1 MGHCD
6 TLVAGRPTAAAR
18 QTLWAIG
25 RASLGQGPVRVTR
38 ELYHSV
44 RTALQPGKL
53 AQDPSRPEASLAL
66 TDFHP
71 VVKVVAPCFM
81 AAGKTG

>member
-1 MGHCD
+1 VGHCD

-53 AQDPSRPEASLAL
+53 AQ